1 MNEEKSTKTK
11 VEVSSSSN
19 VIVFPD
25 FEKLKSEVEKK
36 RTEISMLLL
45 GRDELQFVIC
55 KNI

>member
-36 RTEISMLLL
+36 AYRTINA
-45 GRDELQFVIC
+45 FVRA
-55 KNI
+55 